1 MSEERLT
8 HLEARFAW
16 LERHVLEQDKAMA
29 EMSDELRRCRR
40 EIEALRERVRTADA
54 GGEAPDAERPP
65 PHY

>member
-1 MSEERLT
+1 MSDERLI

-29 EMSDELRRCRR
+29 EMGDELRRCHRD
-40 EIEALRERVRTADA
+40 IEMLRERLRTAET
-54 GGEAPDAERPP
+54 GNEAPDADRPP